1 MINGYGPQEGENE
14 ESRKSFYSRLD
25 FEVKR
30 AQISGALICIEMDS
44 NAKLGPH
51 IISGDPHPQSG
62 NGKLLE
68 QVMKEN
74 NLKVVNGSSL
84 CKGRITRKRTT
95 VNGTEESIIDHFIVC
110 HAMYALIVSLQI
122 DQERIYCLTKF
133 TNKVGNK
140 VCQKESDHNTLI
152 LEINQEWN
160 SSTKQMET
168 RQEILNYKNKEDFD
182 TFVKLTSD
190 SEDLR
195 ACFNDDTEDLETSS
209 KKWLKS
215 LKIILKASF
224 SKLRIKKGALNPKL
238 QLLFQKKETLKSLI
252 AKLENE
258 NKFEEIVEHQDSLDS
273 IEEKIGNICANNNK
287 IIVDEHLGRTEDTIE
302 GYSQAKTWR
311 LAFLVKK

>member
-1 MINGYGPQEGENE
+1 MNSN
-14 ESRKSFYSRLD
+14 FYTPPPS
-25 FEVKR
+25 V
-30 AQISGALICIEMDS
+30 A
-44 NAKLGPH
+44 
-51 IISGDPHPQSG
+51 
-62 NGKLLE
+62 
-68 QVMKEN
+68 
-74 NLKVVNGSSL
+74 
-84 CKGRITRKRTT
+84 
-95 VNGTEESIIDHFIVC
+95 
-110 HAMYALIVSLQI
+110 
-122 DQERIYCLTKF
+122 
-133 TNKVGNK
+133 NK
-140 VCQKESDHNTLI
+140 VCQKESDHNTI
-152 LEINQEWN
+152 IFEINQEWN

-311 LAFLVKK
+311 LTKKLSPKNSIDPPFAKKDNNGDLITEIPA